1 MAEFHRTLAG
11 TPWLKIT
18 CQELSEYSENE
29 RPICDECLRSLVG
42 CDEIILLPILDEAYC
57 PKCGEERL
65 ARVHRYPEDI
75 PIEESRAQFYKRYFK
90 IREEA

>member
-1 MAEFHRTLAG
+1 MAEFYRTLGG

-29 RPICDECLRSLVG
+29 RPICDECLKSLVG
-42 CDEIILLPILDEAYC
+42 CDEIVLLPILNEAYC
-57 PKCGEERL
+57 PECGKERL
-65 ARVHRYPEDI
+65 ARVRRYPEDI
-75 PIEESRAQFYKRYFK
+75 PIEERRAQFYKDYFK

>member
-1 MAEFHRTLAG
+1 MAEFHRTLGG

-29 RPICDECLRSLVG
+29 RPICDECLKSLVG
-42 CDEIILLPILDEAYC
+42 CDEIVLLPILNEAYC
-57 PKCGEERL
+57 PECGKERL

-75 PIEESRAQFYKRYFK
+75 PIEERRAQFYKDYFK